1 MKSKLP
7 FTIIIADDDDD
18 DREEMNSVFTRDKNF
33 EVTNTFDSGID
44 AIKEIM
50 VRKNIPNVLLI
61 DMYMPMLTGTE
72 IIKKLIESEAAPDMY
87 KFIVSTTINTAEQ
100 NKYRNEA
107 KVKFINK
114 PHTVE
119 DIARLPEIILNHIQN
134 DTKNKE

>member
-18 DREEMNSVFTRDKNF
+18 DREEMNSVFTRNKNF

-114 PHTVE
+114 PHTTE
-119 DIARLPEIILNHIQN
+119 DVARLPEIILNHIEN
-134 DTKNKE
+134 DFKK

>member
-33 EVTNTFDSGID
+33 EVTKTFDSGID

-87 KFIVSTTINTAEQ
+87 KFIISTTINTSEQ

-114 PHTVE
+114 PITADDV
-119 DIARLPEIILNHIQN
+119 ARLPEIILNHIQN
-134 DTKNKE
+134 DTKK